1 MVITLGA
8 GAVVGLFNSWMV
20 NQIRIEAFIAT
31 LVSQTIIR
39 GFAYIICEGKP
50 VAITNQAFNKLGT
63 FRIAGLPVPVWVMI
77 ICILIFGF
85 ILARTR
91 FGRSV
96 YAIGGSA
103 EAARLAGLNP
113 KRIVTICFIMIGM
126 LTAMGGMLFAA
137 RMNAGQPS
145 ANVNLEFD
153 AITAVILGGTSFAG
167 GVGSMFGTA
176 LGIILIQAFN
186 TGLIMVNVDSFW
198 QYVARGALLLFA
210 LTSDYIR
217 ETRRQKALLEA
228 SMKNA

>member
-1 MVITLGA
+1 
-8 GAVVGLFNSWMV
+8 
-20 NQIRIEAFIAT
+20 
-31 LVSQTIIR
+31 
-39 GFAYIICEGKP
+39 
-50 VAITNQAFNKLGT
+50 
-63 FRIAGLPVPVWVMI
+63 
-77 ICILIFGF
+77 
-85 ILARTR
+85 
-91 FGRSV
+91 
-96 YAIGGSA
+96 
-103 EAARLAGLNP
+103 
-113 KRIVTICFIMIGM
+113 MIGM

-137 RMNAGQPS
+137 RMNAGQPA